1 MNLELI
7 KVVTE
12 YLGDIYWIS
21 LFAVAVIYLCLR
33 KKDFR
38 TVKNVLLIALLIVVF
53 ILNPISFKFI
63 TAHFIESASYYR
75 FFWPI
80 PYVLIVAI
88 AVVRFICDVKDGLF
102 GDRFK
107 KFFKPVALIL
117 VLVLLIPLGLS
128 RKSFVRELK
137 DNRPTNKYEISQDV
151 MDIAYILNQ
160 DKAERSFDE
169 QVRIAYPLSVA
180 YEYPSYDA
188 SVISVTSRNVYY
200 YAYLNEQFMEKY
212 EDALLLANL
221 CTDGL
226 DGALELYQVSEDEF
240 TAMLLKAVEET
251 EADYLIVPK
260 DEKTYNFLKKDMGYT
275 LTGETPS
282 FYVFFIE
289 RGYVSTN

>member
-1 MNLELI
+1 MSELL

-12 YLGDIYWIS
+12 YLGDIYWIT
-21 LFAVAVIYLCLR
+21 LFAVAILYLCLR

-38 TVKNVLLIALLIVVF
+38 LVKNVLLIALMIVVF
-53 ILNPISFKFI
+53 ILNPISFRFI

-75 FFWPI
+75 FFWPV
-80 PYVLIVAI
+80 PYVLIVAV
-88 AVVRFICDVKDGLF
+88 AAVRFMCDVKDGLF

-107 KFFKPVALIL
+107 KLFKPIALML
-117 VLVLLIPLGLS
+117 VLVLVIPLGLS

-137 DNRPTNKYEISQDV
+137 DNPPANKYEISQDV

-160 DKAERSFDE
+160 DKAERSFDG

-212 EDALLLANL
+212 EDALLFANL

-226 DGALELYQVSEDEF
+226 DGTLKFYQVSEDEL
-240 TAMLLKAVEET
+240 TVMLLKAVEATET
-251 EADYLIVPK
+251 DYLIVPK
-260 DEKTYNFLKKDMGYT
+260 DEETFNFLEKDMGYT

-282 FYVFFIE
+282 FYVLFVE
-289 RGYVSTN
+289 RGHESTT